1 MVSKAVTQGNV
12 SAMVNLGNLY
22 GEGLGGEKNDSKAF
36 DLYKKAAEKG
46 DSAAQY
52 NLAEYYR
59 AGLATPRDLDKAIYW
74 YEKSAAEG
82 TIKAMDK
89 LARIYRVGYKHIPAN
104 QALSDEWADKAAKAR
119 AREAVR

>member
-1 MVSKAVTQGNV
+1 MGKV
-12 SAMVNLGNLY
+12 SAV
-22 GEGLGGEKNDSKAF
+22 
-36 DLYKKAAEKG
+36 KKTTQKPAEKG